1 MDITGKLHA
10 KFDTVQ
16 ATEKFQRR
24 QFVVEHSDNP
34 MYPQYIS
41 FELTQDRCPELDKFK
56 VGESINVTFNLR
68 GREWT
73 DKNTGVVKYFN
84 TLEAWRIVSEGGAS
98 SPVTAKNDIGIPDND
113 EHSDL
118 PF

>member
-1 MDITGKLHA
+1 METTGKLYI

-16 ATEKFQRR
+16 ATEKFARR
-24 QFVVEHSDNP
+24 QFVVEYSDNP

-56 VGESINVTFNLR
+56 VGETVNVTFNLR

-84 TLEAWRIVSEGGAS
+84 TLEAWRIQTVESGGQTVA
-98 SPVTAKNDIGIPDND
+98 AKNDIGIPDN
-113 EHSDL
+113 EESGDL